1 MRPAKALRSLEQYG
15 AENYSWRASTLC
27 SLRPQN
33 ICRLWRQSGAQLLP
47 RCSREP
53 RYCAVHLI
61 WRAARLQEPR
71 CSRAAVRRPRLEVA
85 AGVPT
90 QLPGFVGAFVV
101 ALMLLLASSLLR
113 NPPAAR
119 VSGGGNRFR
128 HRLDRGHRPNSNL
141 PYSALG
147 VLAVDRLFRGCRR
160 SWWDPGHR
168 LSRRNRYHWVPLGR
182 LTPALGC
189 QGVPRYHAIS
199 RRSPDTW
206 SRAHSMRCTVIL
218 CQC

>member
-1 MRPAKALRSLEQYG
+1 MRPVKALRSLEQYG

-33 ICRLWRQSGAQLLP
+33 VCRLWRQSGAQLLP

-61 WRAARLQEPR
+61 WRAARLQDPR

-128 HRLDRGHRPNSNL
+128 HRLVEVSELIRIFHIQPWEFWLSIVCFAGV
-141 PYSALG
+141 AVLG
-147 VLAVDRLFRGCRR
+147 GILGIGLAV
-160 SWWDPGHR
+160 
-168 LSRRNRYHWVPLGR
+168 
-182 LTPALGC
+182 
-189 QGVPRYHAIS
+189 AIAIIGFL
-199 RRSPDTW
+199 W
-206 SRAHSMRCTVIL
+206 AG
-218 CQC
+218 